1 MTDEPDSLVL
11 RILRGVD
18 MKLDRIIDDVG
29 DLKRRMTSVEGQV
42 SLLHGDFANQSLR
55 LDRMDGRLD
64 RIGRRLEFADTPA
77 R

>member
-18 MKLDRIIDDVG
+18 MKLDRIIDDVC
-29 DLKRRMTSVEGQV
+29 DLTRRMTSVEGQV

-64 RIGRRLEFADTPA
+64 RIGRRLEFADRPA